1 MELLTLVA
9 IVTIIVPIV
18 IGFAAWLKKQ
28 RECTINTDQRTLRI
42 AKALYVLANR
52 MDDINEDQHGK
63 KLNLGPEMKTI
74 LQDNEG
80 NF

>member
-1 MELLTLVA
+1 MIEIIFA
-9 IVTIIVPIV
+9 IIGVVGPLA
-18 IGFAAWLKKQ
+18 IGFGAWLKRQ

-63 KLNLGPEMKTI
+63 KLNLGSEMKVI
-74 LQDNEG
+74 LQDSEG

>member
-1 MELLTLVA
+1 MILETAA
-9 IVTIIVPIV
+9 IIIGIVSPII

-42 AKALYVLANR
+42 AKALFVLASR

-63 KLNLGPEMKTI
+63 KLNLGPEMKVI
-74 LQDNEG
+74 LQDSEG